1 MRVHVNFLICVA
13 MFSGP
18 SLSTATERPTVE
30 QIMQEVAA
38 NQDRAQHLRREFV
51 YRQNVIV
58 RLTRGSKKLVREELR
73 EFQVIPTPEESE
85 KTLVRLQGKYEK
97 DGKML
102 EYDQL
107 GFRPKSLDLDGELI
121 DSFAEEFTGDKKSR
135 DGISRAFFPLT
146 SHKQNKYHFH
156 LKGEEM
162 YRGRPVYRIVFEP
175 AGQGWEEFGD
185 APWAGELLVDQA
197 EHQPIVITTRLAKNL
212 PVAVKVL
219 LGTNIQ
225 QLGFKITYEKFDED
239 VWFPVSYGGEFM
251 LKVVFFYKRNIA
263 VAVKNS
269 DFQRTVVSTRLT
281 FDDPLQIIQPLKL
294 PEMPLRALPVEA
306 P

>member
-1 MRVHVNFLICVA
+1 MRRDNPFLPCA
-13 MFSGP
+13 LLLLASSP
-18 SLSTATERPTVE
+18 SVATERPLVE
-30 QIMQEVAA
+30 QIMEEVAV
-38 NQDRAQHLRREFV
+38 NQDRAQELRREFV

-73 EFQVIPTPEESE
+73 ELQVTPTPDQTE
-85 KTLVRLQGKYEK
+85 KTLLRLQGKYEK
-97 DGKML
+97 DGKIL
-102 EYDQL
+102 KYDQL

-146 SHKQNKYHFH
+146 SHKQNKYRFH

-197 EHQPIVITTRLAKNL
+197 EHQPVVITTRLAKNL

-219 LGTNIQ
+219 LGTNVQ
-225 QLGFKITYEKFDED
+225 QLGFKITYEKFDEG

-251 LKVVFFYKRNIA
+251 LKVLFFYKRNIG
-263 VAVKNS
+263 VAVKNGN
-269 DFQRTVVSTRLT
+269 FQRTVVSTRLT
-281 FDDPLQIIQPLKL
+281 FDDSLQIIQPLKL
-294 PEMPLRALPVEA
+294 PEPLRALPVEA